1 MENGALNVILTTP
14 GPSDIIAGMS
24 ILTIALIVIALFS
37 IAYRLYGRFLRREFK
52 LDSSRP
58 TPASVV
64 NDGVDYVPTRLP
76 ILLAQHVS
84 SIAAAGPIVGPILAG
99 LWFGWLP
106 ALLWIIFGN
115 IFIGAMH
122 DFAILT
128 ASLRHK
134 ARSIAEVVKE
144 NMSQRAYLLFLLFI
158 WLSLIYVIVAF
169 TDLTAS
175 TFVSESYGP
184 GVASS
189 SFLYLFLSVFLG
201 LALTRWR
208 WSLGWATAVA
218 LPLLL
223 LIIWGG
229 QEIPLSLPAS
239 IFPNPAK
246 GWGVIILIYCFFAS
260 ILPLWL
266 LLQPRGYLGGYFL
279 YAALAVGLVG
289 LLFGGYTAE
298 YPAFIGFHNAKGA
311 PLFPILFITVAC
323 GACSGFHGLVCSGTS
338 SKQLEKEGDAQPVGY
353 GGMLLEGLVAVIAL
367 ATVMMFPAGDPAL
380 AKGPTEI
387 YAGGLARFANLLGV
401 PMEVAISFGLLAF
414 ATFVYDTLDVATR
427 LGRYILQE
435 LTGWEGTRGRIG
447 ATLATLAFPLFFIL
461 TAKEAAYLKFW
472 PIFGASNQLLA
483 ALSLLGVSVWLI
495 KTERNPLY
503 ALIPM
508 FFVLT
513 MTLWSLGLFIIPWLR
528 RWTEGNFQMETV
540 PIVALVLIA
549 ITFLLLIE
557 AYQTVSRK
565 SIKKP
570 IPSSAS

>member
-1 MENGALNVILTTP
+1 MRILY
-14 GPSDIIAGMS
+14 
-24 ILTIALIVIALFS
+24 IALIVIAVFS
-37 IAYRLYGRFLRREFK
+37 IAYRLYGQFLKQAFQ
-52 LDSSRP
+52 LDNNRK
-58 TPASVV
+58 TPATLI

-76 ILLAQHVS
+76 ILLAQHFS

-122 DFAILT
+122 DFANLM

-134 ARSIAEVVKE
+134 AHSIAEVVKE

-158 WLSLIYVIVAF
+158 WLSLVYVIVAF

-175 TFVSESYGP
+175 TFVSREYGP

-189 SFLYLFLSVFLG
+189 SFLYLLLSVFLG
-201 LALTRWR
+201 MALTRWR
-208 WSLGWATAVA
+208 WSLGGATAVA

-229 QEIPLSLPAS
+229 QFLPLELPGWLLS
-239 IFPNPAK
+239 NPAK
-246 GWGVIILIYCFFAS
+246 GWNILILVYCFFAS
-260 ILPLWL
+260 ILPLWV

-279 YAALAVGLVG
+279 YASLIVGLVG

-338 SKQLEKEGDAQPVGY
+338 SKQLEKEGDARPVGY

-367 ATVMMFPAGDPAL
+367 ATVMMLPAGDPGL
-380 AKGPTEI
+380 KEGPTEI
-387 YAGGLARFANLLGV
+387 YAKGLARFANLLGA
-401 PMEVAISFGLLAF
+401 PMEVAIRFGLLAF

-435 LTGWEGTRGRIG
+435 LTGWQGRRGRIG
-447 ATLATLAFPLFFIL
+447 ATLATLAAPLFFL
-461 TAKEAAYLKFW
+461 MTTKEAAYLKFW

-483 ALSLLGVSVWLI
+483 ALSLLGISVWMM
-495 KTERNPLY
+495 KNGRNPIYIL
-503 ALIPM
+503 APM
-508 FFVLT
+508 FFVLV
-513 MTLWSLGLFIIPWLR
+513 MTLWSLALFVEPWLAG
-528 RWTEGNFQMETV
+528 WGVGKFQ
-540 PIVALVLIA
+540 PDLIAFVALILIGIA
-549 ITFLLLIE
+549 LLLLIE
-557 AYQTVSRK
+557 AYQIMARTK
-565 SIKKP
+565 TAKKTLP
-570 IPSSAS
+570 AH

>member
-1 MENGALNVILTTP
+1 
-14 GPSDIIAGMS
+14 MS

-37 IAYRLYGRFLRREFK
+37 IAYRLYGRFLRQEFK
-52 LDSSRP
+52 LDNRQP
-58 TPASVV
+58 TPACVV

-76 ILLAQHVS
+76 ILLAQHFS

-122 DFAILT
+122 DFANLT

-158 WLSLIYVIVAF
+158 WLSLVYVIVAF

-175 TFVSESYGP
+175 TFVSAEYGA

-189 SFLYLFLSVFLG
+189 SFLYLLLSIFLG
-201 LALTRWR
+201 LALTRWQ
-208 WSLGWATAVA
+208 WPLGRATAVA

-229 QEIPLSLPAS
+229 QAIPLSLPTWLFS
-239 IFPNPAK
+239 NPAK
-246 GWGVIILIYCFFAS
+246 GWDVIILIYCFFAS
-260 ILPLWL
+260 ILPLWV

-279 YAALAVGLVG
+279 YAALAVGLIG

-298 YPAFIGFHNAKGA
+298 YPAFIGFYSAKGA

-323 GACSGFHGLVCSGTS
+323 GACSGFHGLVCSGTT
-338 SKQLEKEGDAQPVGY
+338 SKQLAKEEDAAPVGY

-367 ATVMMFPAGDPAL
+367 ATVMMFPAGDAAL
-380 AKGPTEI
+380 KKGPTEI
-387 YAGGLARFANLLGV
+387 YAAGLARFATLLGV
-401 PMEVAISFGLLAF
+401 PMEVAMSFGLLAF

-435 LTGWEGTRGRIG
+435 LTGWEGSAGRIG
-447 ATLATLAFPLFFIL
+447 ATLATLALPLFFL
-461 TAKEAAYLKFW
+461 MTTEEAAYLKFW
-472 PIFGASNQLLA
+472 SIFGASNQLLA
-483 ALSLLGVSVWLI
+483 ALSLLGISVWLI
-495 KTERNPLY
+495 KTGKNPLY
-503 ALIPM
+503 ALLPM
-508 FFVLT
+508 FFILT
-513 MTLWSLGLFIIPWLR
+513 MTLWSLGLFVAPWLR
-528 RWTEGNFQMETV
+528 RWTEGPFQFDAI
-540 PIVALVLIA
+540 PIVALILMA
-549 ITFLLLIE
+549 ITLLLLIE
-557 AYQTVSRK
+557 AYQTVTRHK
-565 SIKKP
+565 SAGKP
-570 IPSSAS
+570 VPSSAR

>member
-1 MENGALNVILTTP
+1 MRILY
-14 GPSDIIAGMS
+14 
-24 ILTIALIVIALFS
+24 IALIVIAIFS
-37 IAYRLYGRFLRREFK
+37 VAYRIYGRFLKQAFRLDNQRE
-52 LDSSRP
+52 
-58 TPASVV
+58 TPAWRI

-76 ILLAQHVS
+76 ILLAQHFS

-122 DFAILT
+122 DFANLM

-144 NMSQRAYLLFLLFI
+144 NMSHRAYLLFLLFI
-158 WLSLIYVIVAF
+158 WLSLVYVIVAF

-175 TFVSESYGP
+175 TFVSAEYGP
-184 GVASS
+184 GVASA
-189 SFLYLFLSVFLG
+189 SFLYLLLSVFLG
-201 LALTRWR
+201 LALTRWN

-229 QEIPLSLPAS
+229 QFLPLALPKSLFS
-239 IFPNPAK
+239 NPAK
-246 GWGVIILIYCFFAS
+246 GWDILILVYCFFAS
-260 ILPLWL
+260 ILPLWI

-279 YAALAVGLVG
+279 YASLGVGLIG

-338 SKQLEKEGDAQPVGY
+338 SKQLAQESDAHPVGY

-367 ATVMMFPAGDPAL
+367 ATVMMLPAGDPAL
-380 AKGPTEI
+380 NEGPTQI
-387 YAGGLARFANLLGV
+387 YAKGLARFAHLLGV

-435 LTGWEGTRGRIG
+435 LTGWKGQRGRIG
-447 ATLATLAFPLFFIL
+447 TTLATLALPLFFLMI
-461 TAKEAAYLKFW
+461 TEEAAYLKFW

-483 ALSLLGVSVWLI
+483 ALSLLGISVWLM
-495 KTERNPLY
+495 KTDRNPVYIL
-503 ALIPM
+503 APM
-508 FFVLT
+508 FFVLV
-513 MTLWSLGLFIIPWLR
+513 MTLWALALFVKPWLAG
-528 RWTEGNFQMETV
+528 WGDGNFQ
-540 PIVALVLIA
+540 PDLIAFVALILIG
-549 ITFLLLIE
+549 ITLLLLVE
-557 AYQTVSRK
+557 AYQIMAQ
-565 SIKKP
+565 IKTAKKTLP
-570 IPSSAS
+570 AH